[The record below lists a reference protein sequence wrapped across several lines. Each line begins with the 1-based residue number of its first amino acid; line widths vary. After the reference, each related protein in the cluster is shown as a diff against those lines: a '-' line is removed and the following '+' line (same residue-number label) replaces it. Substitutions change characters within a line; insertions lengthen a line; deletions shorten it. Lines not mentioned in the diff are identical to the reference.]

1 VSILIAGNY
10 CHDTLLGNSGEQRT
24 LGGSAAYA
32 AAILD
37 ALGEPYEVVAKVGP
51 DFLYADRV
59 LKRAEIV
66 PGARTTAFVDDYRPE
81 ARRGRVEALCEPI
94 RPEDLRGSHQ
104 IGIACGIAGEVLPET
119 LRRMR
124 AICDLVIADAQAL
137 LRHVSADGEVLLR
150 PPHPDAVAQLDF
162 LKASRSEAAWLDVPT
177 LRRRLTLL
185 ITDGSRGSTLLA
197 ADREIHVE
205 AFPATQIDP
214 TGAGDC
220 FLAGFAVGLARGL
233 GPERAARI
241 GAYCGARAVEQ
252 VGVPRLT
259 PQQAADAIRSA
270 R

>member
-1 VSILIAGNY
+1 MRSEAPADHRHLGADVARGAVPVRRRAHDRLGLCGGLENTEGRAG
-10 CHDTLLGNSGEQRT
+10 E
-24 LGGSAAYA
+24 
-32 AAILD
+32 D
-37 ALGEPYEVVAKVGP
+37 ADA
-51 DFLYADRV
+51 
-59 LKRAEIV
+59 
-66 PGARTTAFVDDYRPE
+66 GAH
-81 ARRGRVEALCEPI
+81 
-94 RPEDLRGSHQ
+94 HQ

-162 LKASRSEAAWLDVPT
+162 LKASRSEAAWLDVPA

>member
-1 VSILIAGNY
+1 MSILIAGNY

-66 PGARTTAFVDDYRPE
+66 PGARTTAFVDDY
-81 ARRGRVEALCEPI
+81 

-185 ITDGSRGSTLLA
+185 ITDGSRGSTLFA
-197 ADREIHVE
+197 ADRETHVE

-259 PQQAADAIRSA
+259 PQQAADAIRSG